1 MSNIVDENVYYSK
14 FEKEFLDTL
23 NKNTPKKTKLVG
35 GNEKPHVNKVLDS
48 AIMKRSRL
56 NNKANKSRKA
66 VDIFNQKKQRNLVVK
81 INNEC

>member
-1 MSNIVDENVYYSK
+1 MSNIIDENVYYSK

-35 GNEKPHVNKVLDS
+35 GNEKPHVNKVLHS